1 MQSVTTCCKVWR
13 PFAIVVLLLAASQS
27 AASQEKQKPA
37 YAMLIDNTGS
47 MRSQFNIV
55 MQLGKELARQLHNRG
70 PVSIFSFESAR
81 DRRDSHAKI
90 SATVEQTQD
99 EVLLNKGF
107 DGIYVQ
113 SGQTTLLDAI
123 EFMAE
128 DLNSKATDRAK
139 FIVLIT
145 DGEERASK
153 RSAAQVVEKLQ
164 RMNISVYAV
173 GLVRELE
180 PDKRRKAAE
189 LLRMIS
195 RETGGRAVIVEPG
208 IVNVQ
213 NVISELALTAIN

>member
-1 MQSVTTCCKVWR
+1 
-13 PFAIVVLLLAASQS
+13 
-27 AASQEKQKPA
+27 
-37 YAMLIDNTGS
+37 MLIDNTGS

-153 RSAAQVVEKLQ
+153 RSAAQVVEKLH
-164 RMNISVYAV
+164 RMNISVYAI